1 MRKEI
6 FAITIFED
14 TVDLDKIV
22 VPYKDEQLEPT
33 WDSGVP
39 STFGSQKGV
48 PESTYAYLSEV
59 VNRNLGPAQLMGPDA
74 TFGHMWANKYGE
86 NDYQDAH
93 MHPNC
98 QWSFIIYVDVYAK
111 TSFLNPSLIGIQNQM
126 GSGNGAFPLDYKPDL
141 GPGSIVIFPSFLIHQ
156 VNRGNVGTTISGNI
170 YMDYS

>member
-39 STFGSQKGV
+39 SAFGSQKGV

-59 VNRNLGPAQLMGPDA
+59 VNRNLGPAQLMGQMLHLA
-74 TFGHMWANKYGE
+74 TCGPINMVKMTIR
-86 NDYQDAH
+86 
-93 MHPNC
+93 MHIC
-98 QWSFIIYVDVYAK
+98 
-111 TSFLNPSLIGIQNQM
+111 IQIV
-126 GSGNGAFPLDYKPDL
+126 SGVLLYTL
-141 GPGSIVIFPSFLIHQ
+141 MYMLRLHFLIPH
-156 VNRGNVGTTISGNI
+156 
-170 YMDYS
+170 